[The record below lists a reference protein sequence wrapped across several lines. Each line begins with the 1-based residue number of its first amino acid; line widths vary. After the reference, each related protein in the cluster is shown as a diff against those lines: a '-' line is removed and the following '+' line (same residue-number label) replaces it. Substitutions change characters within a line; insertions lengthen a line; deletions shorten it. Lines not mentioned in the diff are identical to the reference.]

1 MIGTLYVTG
10 KVMPAACGAF
20 PIVTE
25 CYCRPRG
32 TEVYRIVYPQ
42 P

>member
-10 KVMPAACGAF
+10 KVMPAVCGAF

-25 CYCRPRG
+25 CYYVDPA
-32 TEVYRIVYPQ
+32 VLSVYPQ